1 MKIKFDTSTI
11 SEWEATGVIALLM
24 ELFPGIG
31 AQEETTEVHSVK
43 VEGPSIAEA
52 ITEAV
57 TDAIEETGDLVA
69 QTSLAPSN
77 LDAKGRS
84 WDERIHA
91 SSKAKNA
98 DGTWRAKRG
107 VAAELVAE
115 VEAELAAKED
125 DLTPID
131 HAGREV
137 EEAELAGS
145 PTDELDAVEEEVR
158 VLPADEPAV
167 TVAPPPPPQAP
178 AVTFPVVMKK
188 ITDNKILPA
197 KVQELLAPFGL
208 KSVGELLKP
217 DRVADLA
224 AFNAK
229 IDEELAQ

>member
-1 MKIKFDTSTI
+1 MKIKFDTATL
-11 SEWEATGVIALLM
+11 SESEASGVIALLM
-24 ELFPGIG
+24 ELFPSIG
-31 AQEETTEVHSVK
+31 ASDEAK
-43 VEGPSIAEA
+43 PSLWVSYTPQTGSEQASPIEK
-52 ITEAV
+52 TLSEAV
-57 TDAIEETGDLVA
+57 TAAIAETGDLVK
-69 QTSLAPSN
+69 QTSLVPSS
-77 LDAKGRS
+77 LDVNGRP

-107 VAAELVAE
+107 VASELVAE
-115 VEAELAAKED
+115 VEAELA
-125 DLTPID
+125 
-131 HAGREV
+131 
-137 EEAELAGS
+137 GS
-145 PTDELDAVEEEVR
+145 PTDALDEPEV
-158 VLPADEPAV
+158 ADEVDPAGRIEA
-167 TVAPPPPPQAP
+167 VAPPPPPAPPPQAP